1 MAMNPTR
8 LGPYEILGVLG
19 RGGMGTVYRARHF
32 ETGDLVALKALGH
45 NYIEDEHFRQRFESE
60 INALIKLDHPNIV
73 RLIGYGQDEGVLFF
87 AMELVEGK
95 SLYHLQREFR
105 TFDWRDVLVIAKDVA
120 SGLRHAH
127 DRGIIHRDLKPGNL
141 LKAAN
146 GSIKVTDFGIAK
158 SFGQDNNTRDNVVGT
173 IDFMSPE
180 QALGKPVTVR
190 SDLYSLGVVLFT
202 LLAGQPPFNS
212 ASMEQSLRN
221 LTSVAPPKIRS
232 LVPNV
237 PVQLEQLIDELLEKR
252 PERRTPTALALLR
265 KLEQIEAELRDYSEA
280 KTAHGRPQ
288 TKGGPAVPSPPP
300 SPTPIPPVG
309 SAPLQR
315 QDTFRLGEP
324 QDLLNR
330 KTGEGAK
337 TLRPG
342 ADDTGAVGNKAVTSA
357 PAETAVYNEA
367 YDLEPLPEKPQ
378 KKPDYFAHVTEHQRR
393 HQAASPVAEDKHSSG
408 FWLTLL
414 ALAAVLAAGA
424 AGTYYA
430 LRPPTADQL
439 YSAIEF
445 GSARPE
451 RLHDQLD
458 QFLQLYPNDSRV
470 ARVTELKAMADALS
484 RFKRLGIRRNLPGSE
499 MSQLEKDF
507 VDVVRAALDDPARGY
522 GKLEAFITLNP
533 AGPDVPRSTEELVAA
548 AKALRNKLKAD
559 AGRKELWD
567 RQRIQDSL
575 RRAADEPD
583 GGAAIYR
590 SIITLYENVDWARE
604 EVEYARRKLQ

>member
-1 MAMNPTR
+1 MNPSR

-32 ETGDLVALKALGH
+32 DTGDLVALKALGH

-73 RLIGYGQDEGVLFF
+73 RLIGFGQDEGVLFF

-95 SLYHLQREFR
+95 SLYHLQRELR

-202 LLAGQPPFNS
+202 LLAGQPPFSS

-221 LTSVAPPKIRS
+221 LTSVPPPKIRS

-252 PERRTPTALALLR
+252 PERRTATALALLR
-265 KLEQIEAELRDYSEA
+265 KLEQIEGELRDYSEA

-288 TKGGPAVPSPPP
+288 TKGGQTPPP
-300 SPTPIPPVG
+300 PATPVRPAGSVG
-309 SAPLQR
+309 SSQPQR

-330 KTGEGAK
+330 KTGEGAR

-342 ADDTGAVGNKAVTSA
+342 ADDTGAVGNKAKTSA

-393 HQAASPVAEDKHSSG
+393 HHAAPSVAEEKHFSG

-414 ALAAVLAAGA
+414 ALAAVLTAGI

-430 LRPPTADQL
+430 LKPPTADQL
-439 YSAIEF
+439 YSSIEY

-451 RLHDQLD
+451 RLHEQLD
-458 QFLQLYPNDSRV
+458 QFLQLYPEDSR
-470 ARVTELKAMADALS
+470 APRVVDLKAMADALS
-484 RFKRLGIRRNLPGSE
+484 RFKRLSIRRNMPGSE
-499 MSQLEKDF
+499 MTQVEKDF
-507 VDVVRAALDDPARGY
+507 VDVVRAAFDDPATGY

-533 AGPDVPRSTEELVAA
+533 AGPDVPRTTEDLVTD

-559 AGRKELWD
+559 AGRQELWD

-575 RRAADEPD
+575 RRAADQPD
-583 GGAAIYR
+583 GGVAIYR

>member
-1 MAMNPTR
+1 MNPTR

-32 ETGDLVALKALGH
+32 DTGELVALKALSH

-105 TFDWRDVLVIAKDVA
+105 TFDWRDVLVIARDVA
-120 SGLRHAH
+120 AGLRHAH

-158 SFGQDNNTRDNVVGT
+158 SFGQDNNTRDNVLGT

-202 LLAGQPPFNS
+202 LLAGQPPFSS

-221 LTSVAPPKIRS
+221 LTSVPPPKIRS

-237 PVQLEQLIDELLEKR
+237 PAQLEQLIDELLEKR

-288 TKGGPAVPSPPP
+288 TKAGPAPPAP
-300 SPTPIPPVG
+300 PAPVRPDGATPI
-309 SAPLQR
+309 QR

-330 KTGEGAK
+330 KTGEGSR

-342 ADDTGAVGNKAVTSA
+342 VDETGAAGNKAVTSA

-378 KKPDYFAHVTEHQRR
+378 KKPDYFATVTEHQRR
-393 HQAASPVAEDKHSSG
+393 HQTAPPSAEEKHSSG

-414 ALAAVLAAGA
+414 AFALVLTAGV
-424 AGTYYA
+424 AGTWYA
-430 LRPPTADQL
+430 LKPPSADQL
-439 YSAIEF
+439 YSSIEF

-451 RLHDQLD
+451 RLHEQLD

-470 ARVTELKAMADALS
+470 KRVTELKAMADALS
-484 RFKRLGIRRNLPGSE
+484 RFKRLTIRRNLPGSE

-507 VDVVRAALDDPARGY
+507 VDVVRAAVDDPATGFS
-522 GKLEAFITLNP
+522 KLEAFITLNP
-533 AGPDVPRSTEELVAA
+533 PGPDVPRTTEELVGDAQ
-548 AKALRNKLKAD
+548 ALRNKLKAD

-575 RRAADEPD
+575 RRAANEPD
-583 GGAAIYR
+583 GGVAIYR

-604 EVEYARRKLQ
+604 EVEYARRQLQ